1 MQRFPNRCGTSTSS
15 RQGTCTIRKSLRETT
30 AERGQKSGCAR
41 AFWFASGAVPSAFTA
56 RRRGWSADIG
66 IAAARV
72 TAAAFLAQ
80 GAHGLVYG
88 RNIYQHPIPGLVAVM
103 AMIHERAS
111 AERTLSIYGGKA

>member
-1 MQRFPNRCGTSTSS
+1 
-15 RQGTCTIRKSLRETT
+15 
-30 AERGQKSGCAR
+30 
-41 AFWFASGAVPSAFTA
+41 
-56 RRRGWSADIG
+56 
-66 IAAARV
+66 V